1 MGIFRKLLNRITNYL
16 DSTDVENHKAHIT
29 DGNNNFNAL
38 RVIKTARDIESMN
51 NAIKQGN
58 KLVVKE
64 VEETNKFKRKY
75 KLVQHK
81 KTNEIMEFGDF
92 RANNDRDFNTLI
104 DWTSYNSAVFKNP
117 YAAYIIPKDL
127 KMGERVLI
135 EDLIEHYVSGSWN
148 QGDVFRLSR
157 SEAVWNGK
165 DFDIDVRSY
174 AIGEFIG

>member
-16 DSTDVENHKAHIT
+16 DSIDVENHKPHIT
-29 DGNNNFNAL
+29 DDNNNVDAL
-38 RVIKTARDIESMN
+38 RVIKTARDIEAMN
-51 NAIKQGN
+51 NAIKQGY

-64 VEETNKFKRKY
+64 VEETNKFKMKY

-104 DWTSYNSAVFKNP
+104 DWTSYNPTVFKNP

-127 KMGERVLI
+127 KKGERVLI
-135 EDLIEHYVSGSWN
+135 EDLIEHYVAHGTREMFLDSIVLKLFGT
-148 QGDVFRLSR
+148 
-157 SEAVWNGK
+157 
-165 DFDIDVRSY
+165 VR
-174 AIGEFIG
+174 ILM

>member
-29 DGNNNFNAL
+29 EGNNNFNAL

-104 DWTSYNSAVFKNP
+104 DWTSYNPAVFKNP
-117 YAAYIIPKDL
+117 YAA
-127 KMGERVLI
+127 
-135 EDLIEHYVSGSWN
+135 
-148 QGDVFRLSR
+148 
-157 SEAVWNGK
+157 
-165 DFDIDVRSY
+165 
-174 AIGEFIG
+174 